1 MSLYLRVLIANAIIG
16 CICIQLCSCQ
26 SKSEEEV
33 RLERIGDEII
43 DHRPDSALILLS
55 SISENELSSERAVA
69 LHSLFLELAKYKSH
83 EDLSDDGPVTRA
95 YQYFHKNGE
104 KRYAMMSMFLKAE
117 VQFEEKDFS
126 HSVISAMEA
135 EGMAK
140 ELNEYYY
147 LGRIY
152 NLLSDINYHTY
163 NFGEDIKYAIKA
175 CDNFRR
181 ADSMAQFYFA
191 LTELA
196 TSYCNNS
203 EPERCIEL
211 LDSLSSLKPLN
222 HYNDYNLNAYRLS
235 CYLMPLLLLNKYNL
249 IDSVA
254 DEMEHYTE
262 FDYTLYDYSLII
274 EAYAEQGRFDEADKL
289 ISDCYTLFPEYI
301 DSEISFHD
309 ALYKYYEERGDY
321 KNALKHH
328 RNVLN
333 IHYERVNDALEQTVA
348 IAQRDYHNLK
358 SSRYEAKSRRLRNLT
373 IIICIAAIVS
383 GGWAMLFFR
392 ERMRRKNSEINSY
405 VGDIQRLSE
414 DVLSEAKRSERLNAE
429 LNEKVRDI
437 SELSSRI
444 DVGSERLSN
453 LREQV
458 NELLESRFAVL
469 NSLCDEYF
477 ALRDTPKQRT
487 LLYNKLKLEIQS
499 LCSEESV
506 AEIERLVDRCMDG
519 IVTKLREQF
528 PQFKPVDI
536 TILSLIFANFSPRTI
551 CLIIDKEL
559 GYYYNKRKRLKDRIA
574 KSDAPD
580 KDLFLRKIGVSKFDG
595 TD

>member
-1 MSLYLRVLIANAIIG
+1 MFHYYRFLIANIFID
-16 CICIQLCSCQ
+16 CVCLLFYSCQ
-26 SKSEEEV
+26 KSEMEM
-33 RLERIGDEII
+33 RLEAIGNEII
-43 DHRPDSALILLS
+43 NHRPDSALMLLENID
-55 SISENELSSERAVA
+55 SIELRGERSWA
-69 LHSLFLELAKYKSH
+69 LYNLFLTQAQFRNYM
-83 EDLSDDGPVTRA
+83 DLIGDNRITPA
-95 YQYFHKNGE
+95 YNYFRKHGE

-117 VQFEEKDFS
+117 IQFEEKDFS

-135 EGMAK
+135 ESMAK
-140 ELNEYYY
+140 ELNDNYY
-147 LGRIY
+147 LGRVY
-152 NLLSDINYHTY
+152 DLLADINYMTY
-163 NFGEDIKYAIKA
+163 NFGETQKYRLNASYSFK
-175 CDNFRR
+175 D
-181 ADSMAQFYFA
+181 ADSMAQHYFA

-196 TSYCNNS
+196 TAYAHNGML
-203 EPERCIEL
+203 EKGVEL

-235 CYLMPLLLLNKYNL
+235 CYLMPLLRLKQYNL
-249 IDSVA
+249 IDSIVN
-254 DEMEHYTE
+254 EMSYYSDFEYSI
-262 FDYTLYDYSLII
+262 YDYANII

-358 SSRYEAKSRRLRNLT
+358 SSRYEAKSRRFRNLI

-392 ERMRRKNSEINSY
+392 ERMRRKDSEINSY
-405 VGDIQRLSE
+405 VGDIQRFSE

-477 ALRDTPKQRT
+477 ALRDTPKQQA
-487 LLYNKLKLEIQS
+487 LLYNKLKSEIQS

-580 KDLFLRKIGVSKFDG
+580 KDLFLRKIGVSKSDC